1 MINEIGHIGGRGDS
15 VIDYI
20 LDEGEDILY
29 ENRDVIDS
37 DYLPLAANQN
47 CKSTKI

>member
-29 ENRDVIDS
+29 ENRGCNRFGLSSIGS
-37 DYLPLAANQN
+37 L
-47 CKSTKI
+47 TEGR